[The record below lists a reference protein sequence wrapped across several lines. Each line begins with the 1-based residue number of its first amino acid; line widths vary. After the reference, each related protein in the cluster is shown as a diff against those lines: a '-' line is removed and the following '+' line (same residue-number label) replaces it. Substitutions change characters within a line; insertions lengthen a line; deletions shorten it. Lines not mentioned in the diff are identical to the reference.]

1 MYDSNRFSTVH
12 SPEYQAY
19 QEALAQLASKFVS
32 RIRIQYAMKAY
43 EMYQNPT
50 VRKLVLAYGED
61 YKKLKQSWVHDFE
74 FVAVHGIYEWTSMED
89 DCLSNAGAY
98 AKAIELLF
106 DINHDEKYW
115 PEVPEENKEKN

>member
-1 MYDSNRFSTVH
+1 MADTNKFQTIN

-19 QEALAQLASKFVS
+19 QEALAQLASPFVC

-61 YKKLKQSWVHDFE
+61 YEKLKKDWVRSFE
-74 FVAVHGIYEWTSMED
+74 SVANYGVREYTSMED
-89 DCLSNAGAY
+89 TCLSNAKAY

-106 DINHDEKYW
+106 DINHDEGYW
-115 PEVPEENKEKN
+115 PEITKEDEKN